1 MQRRIP
7 ILLLPLSLALSL
19 GVLGACSYED
29 ATDEKSAE
37 TPAPAAQQQ
46 SQTEDDF
53 AVPIG
58 AAEYDSAALDQGR
71 LDPAWREYAERDR
84 LERMGQTA
92 PAPAPGTA
100 SEPSLTTGME
110 SSPPSGAEGRTP
122 VTPPGASRPAS
133 TETFEQ
139 IAPAALRGAPKL
151 PVARDGAGPSA
162 LKVQILLDRARFS
175 PGVIDGHWGKNTEK
189 AVYWFQFAQGL
200 NPTGEVDQGTWDALT
215 RAAGPGELVTQVSAT
230 PEDLKG
236 PFVPVPDD
244 PYEQEKLECLCYA
257 SALEL
262 YAERGHTTP
271 ELIQKLNPQVD
282 FASLAPGTALV
293 LPAVPQMAADQV
305 ESRSGARATPAAN
318 REGSAQSTVAQ
329 AQAQAPGQAQG
340 RQPAPGQKGQ
350 IAKLLISKRGFYLQ
364 ALDAQGHILYH
375 FPTTLGSKYD
385 PSATGTLKVT
395 GIHPEPTFHYQPK
408 LFADVSDDKPE
419 ANLPAGPNSPVG
431 LVWMS
436 LSKRHHG
443 IHGTAVPDTIGY
455 TSSHGCVRLT
465 NWDALFLA
473 QHIQPG
479 TEVLFRE

>member
-7 ILLLPLSLALSL
+7 TLLLPLALL
-19 GVLGACSYED
+19 LGACSYED
-29 ATDEKSAE
+29 ATDEQPAE
-37 TPAPAAQQQ
+37 TPASSTQE
-46 SQTEDDF
+46 SQVQDDDF

-58 AAEYDSAALDQGR
+58 AAEYDSAALEQGR
-71 LDPAWREYAERDR
+71 LDPAWREFAERDR

-92 PAPAPGTA
+92 PLAPGTA
-100 SEPSLTTGME
+100 EPPLTTGLE
-110 SSPPSGAEGRTP
+110 TPPPPGAEGGAAA
-122 VTPPGASRPAS
+122 TPPGRPRAAS

-139 IAPAALRGAPKL
+139 ISPATLRGAPKL

-200 NPTGEVDQGTWDALT
+200 NPTGEVDRATWDALT
-215 RAAGPGELVTQVSAT
+215 RAAGPGELVAQVSAT

-282 FASLAPGTALV
+282 FASLTAGTALA
-293 LPAVPQMAADQV
+293 LPDVPQVAADEV
-305 ESRSGARATPAAN
+305 KSRSGARATPAAN
-318 REGSAQSTVAQ
+318 REGAPAAEVAL
-329 AQAQAPGQAQG
+329 AQAQAPGQSPGAAG
-340 RQPAPGQKGQ
+340 APGQTAGRV
-350 IAKLLISKRGFYLQ
+350 ARLLISKRGFYLQ

-385 PSATGTLKVT
+385 PSATGTLKIT
-395 GIHPEPTFHYQPK
+395 GIHPEPIFHYQPK

-419 ANLPAGPNSPVG
+419 ANLPPGPNSPVG

-436 LSKRHHG
+436 LSKPHHG

-473 QHIQPG
+473 QHLQPG
-479 TEVLFRE
+479 TEVIFRE